1 LHIIAELIRPPRSQG
16 FTDRH
21 RKGLAMSASQPPV
34 VPTVAVIGAGMAGV
48 ACAAG
53 LRGAGLKV
61 VLFEKSRGVGGRMAT
76 RRVTDPDTGALQY
89 GLDHGVPAFAARQPR
104 FRAWLNRAEARGVVQ
119 RWRPQLHAA
128 WPQRTVAELWV
139 PQGDMPALA
148 RHLMAD
154 VPLQTQQTIQ
164 RLQHS
169 AQGWWLHSAEGQR
182 HGPFAQV
189 MLAMP
194 PAQAAALLAGHHDG
208 WADSLR
214 TTRML
219 PCWTLMAATPAL
231 DWPWDAA
238 EPDSGPLAL
247 VLRNDRKPGRSSPE
261 GLATWVAHAT
271 PQWSAAHLEDD
282 PLRVE
287 KALTA
292 ALGALL
298 PRGAKLEWTHKAVHR
313 WRYAHSHSTDV
324 NAHTDQ
330 KTARAKPVAA
340 HPGCWWDASLG
351 LGVCGDHL
359 GGGGVEGAWH
369 SGDELA
375 DTVVAWLDVG
385 GETPLPL
392 PQAQAA

>member
-1 LHIIAELIRPPRSQG
+1 MTAK
-16 FTDRH
+16 T
-21 RKGLAMSASQPPV
+21 AASTAAPF
-34 VPTVAVIGAGMAGV
+34 PTSPGSPTSIAVIGAGMAGV
-48 ACAAG
+48 TCAAG
-53 LRGAGLKV
+53 LHGAGLKV
-61 VLFEKSRGVGGRMAT
+61 VLFDKSRGVGGRMAT
-76 RRVTDPDTGALQY
+76 RRVLDGDTGAARF
-89 GLDHGVPAFAARQPR
+89 GVDHGAPAFAARQPR
-104 FRAWLNRAEARGVVQ
+104 FKAWLHRAEARGVVQ
-119 RWRPQLHAA
+119 RWQPRVHAA
-128 WPQRTVAELWV
+128 WPQRAALDLWV

-148 RHLMAD
+148 RHLLAD
-154 VPLQTQQTIQ
+154 VPLQTQQTVQ

-214 TTRML
+214 SSRML
-219 PCWTLMAATPAL
+219 PCWTLMASTQPL

-238 EPDSGPLAL
+238 EPEQGPLAL
-247 VLRNDRKPGRSSPE
+247 VLRNDRKPGRPTPA

-271 PQWSAAHLEDD
+271 PEWSAAHLEAD
-282 PLRVE
+282 PQRVTQALR
-287 KALTA
+287 A

-298 PRGAKLEWTHKAVHR
+298 PRGAAVQWQDLSVHR
-313 WRYAHSHSTDV
+313 WRYAHATST
-324 NAHTDQ
+324 TTS
-330 KTARAKPVAA
+330 TATNVSARSAEASSGTPALE
-340 HPGCWWDASLG
+340 CWWDADLG

-385 GETPLPL
+385 ARTTAPEVK
-392 PQAQAA
+392 AA